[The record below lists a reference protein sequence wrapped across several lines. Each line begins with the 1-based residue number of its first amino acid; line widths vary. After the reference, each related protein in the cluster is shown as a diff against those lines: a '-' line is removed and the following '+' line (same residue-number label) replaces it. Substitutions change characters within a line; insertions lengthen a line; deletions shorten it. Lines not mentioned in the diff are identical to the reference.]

1 MSRRN
6 YLCPLI
12 SRAILFKSNNDTGWR
27 QTQFIFPANA
37 IWGKLDPKDVPT
49 NCICQKGVWAASSSL
64 LSSLTLSSRVAVFDW
79 KTSDF
84 CQFPHERQKA
94 HSFSAKLTNGINVI
108 SHESLKDKRNIFHR
122 ETKLPSHHSHPSPWQ
137 FRKPHQEIRCLG
149 DALRDTL

>member
-12 SRAILFKSNNDTGWR
+12 SRATVSCLSNNDTGWR
-27 QTQFIFPANA
+27 PNSFFLPMQFEENWTQKTFPQIAFA
-37 IWGKLDPKDVPT
+37 KKESGPQAP
-49 NCICQKGVWAASSSL
+49 
-64 LSSLTLSSRVAVFDW
+64 LSSPLSPSSRVAVFDW

-149 DALRDTL
+149 DALRSTL